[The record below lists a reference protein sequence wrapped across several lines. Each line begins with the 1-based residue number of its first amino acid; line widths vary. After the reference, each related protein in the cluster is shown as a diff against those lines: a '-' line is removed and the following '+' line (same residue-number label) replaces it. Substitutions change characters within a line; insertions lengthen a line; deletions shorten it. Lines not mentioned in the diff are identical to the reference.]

1 MTEGEERGYLG
12 PSDGRGGETEKMYV
26 MPGGYKLFSL
36 RPDPRDP
43 EDGRSSRS
51 EASPALA
58 GAEENAGVSAQATRT
73 AYELT
78 KAVQERLDQ
87 GRVRAVAEAL
97 RGRGQL
103 FSEVAAV
110 VVLILEK
117 EYEKRLRLTVERLG
131 PSAVANWSSEHVT
144 VDFDAEGHPTISA
157 KLEGDLAGSVLERVA
172 GAVREL
178 FEGEGAKDEEKVFFL
193 FASEWLWTHAYLRAT
208 DRVAMEVGKE
218 PLEVLSDR
226 SSAERVEALLPAD
239 PVSYLTDMN
248 ETPLAT
254 FVRELGYDYARG
266 LGVGRMELA
275 ELEALLGV
283 GAEGTR
289 QAGPLPKW
297 RDGHLPTLSP
307 VTYQSLREAIVRG
320 DSFEEVAGTP
330 WPVAIIGEEG
340 KTQGQ
345 AVLRPPAV
353 DEHVLMPLET
363 VEAWATEMW
372 RQRGELSDL
381 DADALDALSAIWIV
395 QAADPR
401 DGAVTGV
408 DDLLKMRGIKKKRGA
423 EGRRGGYEPE
433 QRADML
439 RALNHIQNIWLEM
452 DGVEVYEGAGKRRKP
467 VRKSV
472 QSRAFVVTDRMSQ
485 MRLDGHMDVE
495 KFRFVPGEIFARFL
509 MGAGRQVALL
519 SAEALRYDPY
529 RQKWEKRLARYL
541 SWQWRTRA
549 RTGEYLRPYKVTTL
563 LERAGERLNQRRPSQ
578 TKERLEKALDTLQ
591 RDGVVAGWQ
600 YADFDSWWEEVKA
613 KRKGWARV
621 WLSATVVIEPPEA
634 IKDGYRKGVGRGGA
648 TGGKTLRALAGPSF
662 SGAEVRKKR
671 RKLGIS
677 QLRAAE
683 QMGITQSRLSRV
695 ESGKLLPSG
704 SLKTTLEQWLQEK
717 TSVPT
722 DAEGKT

>member
-1 MTEGEERGYLG
+1 MTESEERGNLG
-12 PSDGRGGETEKMYV
+12 PSDGRGGEPEKMYV

-36 RPDPRDP
+36 RPEDPRDP
-43 EDGRSSRS
+43 EDGGSSGS
-51 EASPALA
+51 EGPPALA
-58 GAEENAGVSAQATRT
+58 AAGENASVSAGATRT

-78 KAVQERLDQ
+78 KAVQERIER
-87 GRVRAVAEAL
+87 GVVNAVAGAL
-97 RGRGQL
+97 RERGEL

-110 VVLILEK
+110 VVLLLEE

-131 PSAVANWSSEHVT
+131 PSAVANWSSEHVAI
-144 VDFDAEGHPTISA
+144 DFDAEGHPTISA
-157 KLEGDLAGSVLERVA
+157 KLKGDLAGAVLARVA
-172 GAVREL
+172 DAMRDL
-178 FEGEGAKDEEKVFFL
+178 FEGEGTEDEEKSFFL
-193 FASEWLWTHAYLRAT
+193 FASEWLWTHAYLWAT
-208 DRVAMEVGKE
+208 YRVALEVGKE
-218 PLEVLSDR
+218 PLEVVGDGGL
-226 SSAERVEALLPAD
+226 AERVKALLPAD
-239 PVSYLTDMN
+239 PVAYLADMG
-248 ETPLAT
+248 EAPLAT
-254 FVRELGYDYARG
+254 FVRELAHDYARG
-266 LGVGRMELA
+266 LGIGRMELG
-275 ELEALLGV
+275 ELEVLLGIGSE
-283 GAEGTR
+283 GARE
-289 QAGPLPKW
+289 AGPLPKR

-307 VTYQSLREAIVRG
+307 VAYQSLREAIVRG

-330 WPVAIIGEEG
+330 WPVAIIGKEG

-345 AVLRPPAV
+345 AILRPPAV
-353 DEHVLMPLET
+353 DEQVLMPLET

-395 QAADPR
+395 QAGDPR

-408 DDLLKMRGIKKKRGA
+408 DDLLKMRRIKKKRGA

-452 DGVEVYEGAGKRRKP
+452 DGVEVYEGRGKP

-472 QSRAFVVTDRMSQ
+472 QSRAFVVTDRMGQ

-495 KFRFVPGEIFARFL
+495 RFRFVPGEIFARFL

-549 RTGEYLRPYKVTTL
+549 RTEEYLRPYKVETL
-563 LERAGERLNQRRPSQ
+563 LERAGERLNTRRPSQ
-578 TKERLEKALDTLQ
+578 TRERLEKALDTLQ

-600 YADFDSWWEEVKA
+600 YADFDSWWEEVRA
-613 KRKGWARV
+613 NRKGWARV

-648 TGGKTLRALAGPSF
+648 TRGKVPRGLAGPLF

-671 RKLGIS
+671 KELRIS

-695 ESGKLLPSG
+695 ESGKILPSG
-704 SLKTTLEQWLQEK
+704 ALKATLEQWLQAK
-717 TSVPT
+717 TSSPA
-722 DAEGKT
+722 DAGGKA